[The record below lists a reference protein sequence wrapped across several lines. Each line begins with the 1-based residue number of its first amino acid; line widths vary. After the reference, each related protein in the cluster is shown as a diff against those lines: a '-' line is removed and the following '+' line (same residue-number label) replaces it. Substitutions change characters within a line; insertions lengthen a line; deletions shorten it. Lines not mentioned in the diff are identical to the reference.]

1 MAMRHT
7 GRQKA
12 GVKHMSFVKWLPA
25 GFQRFAGFF
34 RKPQRD
40 AEFAAEL
47 KSHLRRSPHRPAPG
61 VTSPSTETR
70 TS

>member
-1 MAMRHT
+1 
-7 GRQKA
+7 
-12 GVKHMSFVKWLPA
+12 MSFVKWLPA